1 MVPLKQLFAFLPPE
15 RLEKLAA
22 SYKLDAQNSV
32 KLSGPALFLCLMT
45 GLLHHPELSQRMLE
59 ETYHQQTGKDF
70 DHSSFGKCLKRIDPD
85 YFADIFR
92 ELHQKVQPLMT
103 PGTQQALKLRF
114 VDATS
119 VTLSAKLLTWGL
131 QSGNCNPDKARR
143 TIKSVVELTNGLP
156 NLLKVCK
163 EKIENADSVA
173 LGATMQIH
181 SQPGDLW
188 VFDKGCH
195 GRDRLLAVHQEKAFW
210 LTPHTQQKTRTL
222 QTLFCLPEEEKPLL
236 PPPTEAQRF
245 VILRVDQVVF
255 ENSQES
261 AKSREQWSSMPVL
274 LVSGLRFDVRS
285 QTWKELELMTN
296 LPLDTD
302 GEHAGP
308 YTWMEL
314 AQVYAGRW
322 DIEVFFK
329 FIKQNLNYSHL
340 TSRSENGIAVMMYM
354 SLIVAVL
361 MIWYKQQ
368 TGIDRGWRSVKFW
381 LAVDVVE
388 WTQQVLRGV
397 RLAPDGG
404 RVMS

>member
-1 MVPLKQLFAFLPPE
+1 
-15 RLEKLAA
+15 LEKLACP
-22 SYKLDAQNSV
+22 YQLDAANSV

-70 DHSSFGKCLKRIDPD
+70 DHSSFGKCLKRMDPD

-92 ELHQKVQPLMT
+92 ELHQKVEPWMT
-103 PGTQQALKLRF
+103 SGTQQALKLRY

-119 VTLSAKLLTWGL
+119 VTLSAKLLAWGL
-131 QSGNCNPDKARR
+131 QSRNCNPDKARR

-163 EKIENADSVA
+163 DKTENADSVA
-173 LGATMQIH
+173 LGATMQTH

-195 GRDRLLAVHQEKAFW
+195 GRDRLLAIHQEKAFW
-210 LTPHTQQKTRTL
+210 LTPHTKQHTRTV
-222 QTLFCLPEEEKPLL
+222 QTLFCLPEEKRPMQ
-236 PPPTEAQRF
+236 PPPLGAERF
-245 VILRVDQVVF
+245 VVLGVEQVVF

-261 AKSREQWSSMPVL
+261 AKSREQWSTMPLL
-274 LVSGLRFDVRS
+274 LVSGLRFDVRTK
-285 QTWKELELMTN
+285 TWKELQLMTN
-296 LPLDTD
+296 LPLSHEGTC
-302 GEHAGP
+302 AGP
-308 YTWMEL
+308 YTWAEL
-314 AQVYAGRW
+314 ALVYQGRW

-340 TSRSENGIAVMMYM
+340 TSRSENGIAVMIYM

-361 MIWYKQQ
+361 LIWYKQQ

-388 WTQQVLRGV
+388 WTQQVLRAV
-397 RLAPDGG
+397 RLEPDGG
-404 RVMS
+404 SVMS

>member
-1 MVPLKQLFAFLPPE
+1 MVPLKQLLALLPPE
-15 RLEKLAA
+15 RLEKLACP
-22 SYKLDAQNSV
+22 YQLDAANSV

-59 ETYHQQTGKDF
+59 ETYHHQTGKDL
-70 DHSSFGKCLKRIDPD
+70 DHSSFGKCLKRINPG
-85 YFADIFR
+85 YFGDIFS
-92 ELHQKVQPLMT
+92 EVHQKVEALMT
-103 PGTQQALKLRF
+103 PATQKALKVRI

-119 VTLSAKLLTWGL
+119 VTLSAKLLHWGL

-143 TIKSVVELTNGLP
+143 TVKSVVELTNGLP

-163 EKIENADSVA
+163 DKTENADSVA
-173 LGATMQIH
+173 LGATMQTH

-195 GRDRLLAVHQEKAFW
+195 GRDRLLAIHQEKAFW
-210 LTPHTQQKTRTL
+210 LTPHTKQHTRTL
-222 QTLFCLPEEEKPLL
+222 QTLFCLPAEEMPLG
-236 PPPTEAQRF
+236 PPPIDAPHF
-245 VILRVDQVVF
+245 VLVRVEQVVF

-261 AKSREQWSSMPVL
+261 AKSRAQWSSMPLL

-296 LPLDTD
+296 LPLSPQGDC
-302 GEHAGP
+302 AGP
-308 YTWMEL
+308 YTWSEL
-314 AQVYAGRW
+314 AQVYQGRW

-340 TSRSENGIAVMMYM
+340 TSRSENGIQVMIYM
-354 SLIVAVL
+354 SLIVALL

-368 TGIDRGWRSVKFW
+368 TGINRGWRAVKFW
-381 LAVDVVE
+381 LAVEVVE

-404 RVMS
+404 LAMS